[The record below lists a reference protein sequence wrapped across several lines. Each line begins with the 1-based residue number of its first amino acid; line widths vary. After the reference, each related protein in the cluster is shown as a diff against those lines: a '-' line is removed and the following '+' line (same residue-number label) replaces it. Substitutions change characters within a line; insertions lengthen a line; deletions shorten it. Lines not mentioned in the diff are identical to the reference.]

1 MSVILLGVNKKKK
14 NCQQIIE
21 NEVLKR
27 PVNFSHSFMEI
38 TMHRYIMLA
47 VFL

>member
-1 MSVILLGVNKKKK
+1 MSVILLGVNKKK

-21 NEVLKR
+21 NEVFKR
-27 PVNFSHSFMEI
+27 TVNFSHSFMEI
-38 TMHRYIMLA
+38 TMHRYITLA

>member
-1 MSVILLGVNKKKK
+1 MSVILLGVNKKN

-38 TMHRYIMLA
+38 TMHRYITLA